1 MPDECGP
8 PRGACRRIAGIAK
21 TKSSVHRSSDQT
33 EKLLSRSL
41 LSLSSSSIRRA
52 AACGARSRRAAL
64 RRGRLPPI
72 GFEEPEPPDRL
83 RRAGAPLKTART
95 AQPTIGKHIANPNHT
110 DIPKRGSLK
119 SFSPRRERHFR
130 VNTRSAVR
138 ENGLSDTSRTAL
150 HDTRRC
156 RPHPRLTNR
165 NCRRG
170 YFRAVRRDCRAS
182 SPPKRSSSE
191 VRT

>member
-1 MPDECGP
+1 MPDECVPPDCRHCKNEVECAPVKRPNGKTSFSVSFITLVKLYKTGRSLWSTFTKSRAP
-8 PRGACRRIAGIAK
+8 PR
-21 TKSSVHRSSDQT
+21 
-33 EKLLSRSL
+33 E
-41 LSLSSSSIRRA
+41 A
-52 AACGARSRRAAL
+52 AAH
-64 RRGRLPPI
+64 
-72 GFEEPEPPDRL
+72 RL
-83 RRAGAPLKTART
+83 RRAGTARPSRRAGAPPLKTART

-110 DIPKRGSLK
+110 DIPKRGSLN

-138 ENGLSDTSRTAL
+138 EKGLSDTSRTAL